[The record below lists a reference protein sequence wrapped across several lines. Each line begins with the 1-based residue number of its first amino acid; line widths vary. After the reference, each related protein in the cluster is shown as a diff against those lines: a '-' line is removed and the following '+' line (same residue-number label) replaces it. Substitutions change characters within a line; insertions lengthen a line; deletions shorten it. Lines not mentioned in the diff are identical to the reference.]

1 MKSPRG
7 KHYTLLEIVREPRLK
22 HPLSCRVYAVQVA
35 DLLERMRK
43 GTAKDCFAVHF
54 LKETEKS
61 DMDHDQKLFV
71 LGSLLEA
78 GSDTS
83 RMTMSQILAAAILYP
98 EWVQTARSE
107 LDRVCGE
114 AQRLPGWQDR
124 LQLDYITAA
133 VKESFRW
140 RPFAPIGVPHML
152 SVDDE
157 YEGFKFPAGTLFTW
171 NSLYI
176 SQNEHE
182 QAHRFYPERFLND
195 KLHNVMEGH
204 WAFGPGIPFRPLES
218 SQMLTICQAGGFAWD
233 TMLPRQTYGSL

>member
-1 MKSPRG
+1 MSFTG
-7 KHYTLLEIVREPRLK
+7 LLLYAGN
-22 HPLSCRVYAVQVA
+22 PLIMTRVYAVQVD
-35 DLLERMRK
+35 DLQDRMRK

-54 LKETEKS
+54 LRQTEKS

-83 RMTMSQILAAAILYP
+83 RMTLSQITAAAVLYP
-98 EWVQTARSE
+98 DWVQKARAE
-107 LDRVCGE
+107 LDRVCGD

-124 LQLDYITAA
+124 PQLDYITAA

-157 YEGFKFPAGTLFTW
+157 YEGYKFPAGTLFTW

-176 SQNEHE
+176 SQTEHE
-182 QAHRFYPERFLND
+182 QAHRFYPERFLNG
-195 KLHNVMEGH
+195 KLHNVMDGH
-204 WAFGPGIPFRPLES
+204 WAFGPGILFPCRWL
-218 SQMLTICQAGGFAWD
+218 C
-233 TMLPRQTYGSL
+233 RC